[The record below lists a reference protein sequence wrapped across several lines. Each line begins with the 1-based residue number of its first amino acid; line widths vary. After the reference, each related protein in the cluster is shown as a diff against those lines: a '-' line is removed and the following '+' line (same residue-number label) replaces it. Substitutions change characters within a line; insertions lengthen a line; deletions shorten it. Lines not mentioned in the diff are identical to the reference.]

1 MKPAER
7 PAAFEPTKDLLYFY
21 NPLRTKFQS
30 FFRAKVLICFPFQFI
45 QPVRYLD
52 GTVFICMFAFRCIRT
67 ASAVLTPVIIP
78 SGFVPGFCYIFAVS
92 CMYQLLFIAAD
103 KAVCFWYIGQVV
115 SQIGILP
122 VFLFLLPVKLV
133 IFYITSQILSFQIF
147 VIFLT
152 SIAGIRNKVF
162 RQSSQPFFQMI

>member
-7 PAAFEPTKDLLYFY
+7 PAAFEPAKDLLYFY

-52 GTVFICMFAFRCIRT
+52 GTVFICIFAFRCITT
-67 ASAVLTPVIIP
+67 AAAVLTPVIIP

-92 CMYQLLFIAAD
+92 CMYQMLPITAD
-103 KAVCFWYIGQVV
+103 KAVCFRYIGQVV

-122 VFLFLLPVKLV
+122 VFFLPVKPV
-133 IFYITSQILSFQIF
+133 IFYITSQILFFQIF